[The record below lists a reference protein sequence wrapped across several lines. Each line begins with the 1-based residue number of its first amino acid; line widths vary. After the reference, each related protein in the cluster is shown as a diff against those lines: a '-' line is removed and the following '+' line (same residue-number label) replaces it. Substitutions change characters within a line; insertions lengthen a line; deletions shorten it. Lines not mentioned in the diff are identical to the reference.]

1 MPKLTVWIATQNEDS
16 QCYNIIGKTKKSVLE
31 KIAGLASRDSYETPK
46 KVEIFYNDAF
56 DLFEYVTS
64 EGGGRHTSY

>member
-1 MPKLTVWIATQNEDS
+1 MPKLTVWIATQNDDA
-16 QCYNIIGKTKKSVLE
+16 QCYNVIGKTKKSVLE
-31 KIAGLASRDSYETPK
+31 QIAGLANRYEAPK